1 MPNDEAGIRSML
13 IEVRTNIAKL
23 EKNFLQEEDSD
34 AEEDDKLFQDLNFD
48 VNIQQDD
55 EETKKISY
63 IDKR

>member
-1 MPNDEAGIRSML
+1 ML
-13 IEVRTNIAKL
+13 IDVRTNIAKL
-23 EKNFLQEEDSD
+23 ERNFLQEEDSD
-34 AEEDDKLFQDLNFD
+34 AEEDEKLFQDLNFD